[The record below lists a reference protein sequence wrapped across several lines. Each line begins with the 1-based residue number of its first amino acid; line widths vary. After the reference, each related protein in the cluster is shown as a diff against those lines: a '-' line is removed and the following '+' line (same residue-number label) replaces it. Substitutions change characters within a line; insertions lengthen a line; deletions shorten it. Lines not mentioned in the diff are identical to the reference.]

1 MERMF
6 NYLEDT
12 NEPKNLANMCQ
23 HNLGL
28 SRPSECSGIKLIDAL
43 MSDKRF
49 KVQGDKVSLVKFE
62 GGYCSS
68 CDEDFGENSAGG
80 DDEEVETA
88 VSAAAS
94 AEYADGKVSGHVYSK
109 SADGKVAYINFP
121 ANENVE
127 LFNCMCDWLKTQKSL
142 GNKKPTISAFTM
154 INGEKFGQN
163 LIAYRSNSDP
173 AIFDELKIGSEIN
186 FIVVDQKD
194 KFNVKS
200 YHAVQLSFA

>member
-1 MERMF
+1 
-6 NYLEDT
+6 
-12 NEPKNLANMCQ
+12 MCQ

-62 GGYCSS
+62 DGYED
-68 CDEDFGENSAGG
+68 CDDDVGDNGAGGENGEIG
-80 DDEEVETA
+80 DDEDVETA
-88 VSAAAS
+88 VSASAS
-94 AEYADGKVSGHVYSK
+94 AAPPPEDADQYDGKVSGHVYSK

-127 LFNCMCDWLKTQKSL
+127 LFNCMCDWLKTHKSL
-142 GNKKPTISAFTM
+142 GNKKPTMSAFTM

-163 LIAYRSNSDP
+163 LIAYRSNSDF
-173 AIFDELKIGSEIN
+173 AIFDELKMGSEIN
-186 FIVVDQKD
+186 FFVVDQKD